1 MDTLNLVIT
10 FLNNSDEWTFDI
22 VEKFINT
29 HFDDKNKNKIY
40 KYILETQIYTREEL
54 KKIVKY
60 INTDVL
66 QRFMVELIYNLNDI
80 NDKNISLRQNVIKI
94 EVIMLELA
102 NRKEQS

>member
-1 MDTLNLVIT
+1 MDTVNLVIT

-29 HFDDKNKNKIY
+29 HFNDENKNKIY

-80 NDKNISLRQNVIKI
+80 NDDNVLRQNVIKI

-102 NRKEQS
+102 NRKEQN

>member
-1 MDTLNLVIT
+1 MDTVNLVIT

-29 HFDDKNKNKIY
+29 HFDDENKHKIY

-66 QRFMVELIYNLNDI
+66 QRFMVELIYNLSDT
-80 NDKNISLRQNVIKI
+80 DVLRQNVIKI